1 MVGTNGFACL
11 LIDLE
16 NLYLAFRDEFER
28 PDELT
33 LIALQNLRGYLERER
48 NVSPIVARAYAPFDF
63 SHTKELINDLALLGI
78 VPVHVLAK
86 AEKSSADLMLAIDAM
101 ELLYKRDD
109 ICTFVIVGGDRDY
122 IPVLERIRQSGR
134 AALVVCPR
142 HAMSG
147 DLRTIIGESSY
158 LDAVELLPR
167 EKRTPL
173 KWRKETAASAKET
186 QGSISSTPTERPS
199 QSPAHRPASMAEI
212 TELVDEA
219 ELEDLKKLMKL
230 ILVFGKDRNVNEVWL
245 GPFLRTMND
254 AFPLKSH
261 QERKNLVNRLRE
273 LGAVDIIQ
281 RPRGDEEGTYAVLT
295 ISWQHPLVLDLL
307 PE

>member
-1 MVGTNGFACL
+1 
-11 LIDLE
+11 
-16 NLYLAFRDEFER
+16 
-28 PDELT
+28 
-33 LIALQNLRGYLERER
+33 
-48 NVSPIVARAYAPFDF
+48 
-63 SHTKELINDLALLGI
+63 
-78 VPVHVLAK
+78 
-86 AEKSSADLMLAIDAM
+86 
-101 ELLYKRDD
+101 
-109 ICTFVIVGGDRDY
+109 
-122 IPVLERIRQSGR
+122 
-134 AALVVCPR
+134 
-142 HAMSG
+142 
-147 DLRTIIGESSY
+147 
-158 LDAVELLPR
+158 
-167 EKRTPL
+167 
-173 KWRKETAASAKET
+173 
-186 QGSISSTPTERPS
+186 
-199 QSPAHRPASMAEI
+199 MAEI